1 MLVAG
6 ASDHMWKRQN
16 KIYCHIFLPY
26 NLFIFLIEV
35 QLIYVLVSG
44 IQQSDSVSRAYIQ
57 SDSFPLQVIVKY

>member
-26 NLFIFLIEV
+26 NLFIFFNRSIVDLC
-35 QLIYVLVSG
+35 VSFRY
-44 IQQSDSVSRAYIQ
+44 SA
-57 SDSFPLQVIVKY
+57 K